1 MRKIGVVVALTLP
14 STSLIQHVH
23 SHVVDSDRRMVD
35 TVDDDNDTQY
45 LRRNAQTRSRL
56 IEDNN
61 KRWSTGSSLIHEEE
75 ANTIAVNIP
84 QSQVSHDNNGVT
96 EDQIHK
102 IQNKERR
109 LLTKPKG
116 QKQTNARRENPYQS
130 TEKWCELF
138 PTSIDIHCYHL
149 YVVYISLT
157 LISLLMHSSFTIP
170 YLLRERLLSW
180 KCRKRSMCPI
190 L

>member
-23 SHVVDSDRRMVD
+23 SHVVDSDERMVD
-35 TVDDDNDTQY
+35 TMDNDNDTHY
-45 LRRNAQTRSRL
+45 LRRNAPTRSRL
-56 IEDNN
+56 
-61 KRWSTGSSLIHEEE
+61 
-75 ANTIAVNIP
+75 NIP

-130 TEKWCELF
+130 TEKWCKLF

-170 YLLRERLLSW
+170 YLLRDGLLSW

>member
-1 MRKIGVVVALTLP
+1 MEFDTIKRRSSRIRKRSGTEMRKIGVVVALTLP

-23 SHVVDSDRRMVD
+23 SHVVNSDERMVD
-35 TVDDDNDTQY
+35 TMDDDNDTHY
-45 LRRNAQTRSRL
+45 LRRNTPTRYPL
-56 IEDNN
+56 HIIEDSNN
-61 KRWSTGSSLIHEEE
+61 ARWSTGSSLIHEEE

-109 LLTKPKG
+109 

-138 PTSIDIHCYHL
+138 
-149 YVVYISLT
+149 
-157 LISLLMHSSFTIP
+157 
-170 YLLRERLLSW
+170 LLR
-180 KCRKRSMCPI
+180 
-190 L
+190 

>member
-1 MRKIGVVVALTLP
+1 MEFDTIKRRSSRIRKRSGTTEMRKIGVVVALTLP

-23 SHVVDSDRRMVD
+23 SHDRRMVD
-35 TVDDDNDTQY
+35 TMDDNDTHY
-45 LRRNAQTRSRL
+45 LRRNNPTRYPL
-56 IEDNN
+56 HIIEDNN

-84 QSQVSHDNNGVT
+84 QSQVSHDNGVT

-130 TEKWCELF
+130 TEKWCKLF
-138 PTSIDIHCYHL
+138 
-149 YVVYISLT
+149 
-157 LISLLMHSSFTIP
+157 LL
-170 YLLRERLLSW
+170 L
-180 KCRKRSMCPI
+180 
-190 L
+190 

>member
-1 MRKIGVVVALTLP
+1 MRKIGVVVAALTLP

-35 TVDDDNDTQY
+35 TMDDDNDTHY
-45 LRRNAQTRSRL
+45 LRRNTPTRYPL
-56 IEDNN
+56 HIIEDNN
-61 KRWSTGSSLIHEEE
+61 ARWSTGSSLIHEEE

-109 LLTKPKG
+109 

-130 TEKWCELF
+130 TEKWCKLF

-149 YVVYISLT
+149 YAFCICQF
-157 LISLLMHSSFTIP
+157 LISLLMHSFFTIP
-170 YLLRERLLSW
+170 YLLRDGLLSW
-180 KCRKRSMCPI
+180 Q
-190 L
+190 